1 MVDLIDPFLHKH
13 IRKTTH
19 KYTLTNTSIVLCL
32 MFIDQLYACTQ
43 YLPSYS
49 YIFTQYLLGM
59 LSLFRQTLLQ
69 SKQQW
74 LENILLEQVE
84 WWCQFRLSTRYISEI
99 VCGLDQKQ
107 IGEQVVFL

>member
-1 MVDLIDPFLHKH
+1 
-13 IRKTTH
+13 
-19 KYTLTNTSIVLCL
+19 

-59 LSLFRQTLLQ
+59 LSLFCQTLLQ

-84 WWCQFRLSTRYISEI
+84 SGGANS
-99 VCGLDQKQ
+99 GLALGTYLK
-107 IGEQVVFL
+107 